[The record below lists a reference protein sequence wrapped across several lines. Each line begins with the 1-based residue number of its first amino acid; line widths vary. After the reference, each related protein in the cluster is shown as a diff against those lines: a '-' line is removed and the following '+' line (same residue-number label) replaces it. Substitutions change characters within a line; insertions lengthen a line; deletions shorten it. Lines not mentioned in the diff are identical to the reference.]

1 MAIQTNS
8 KPTTSGGVLGPLVET
23 FARHRNAANL
33 LMVLMVLFGLY
44 ALARINTQFFPTIAT
59 QTVTVSTAWSGAS
72 AEDVAANILEII
84 EPEVRFIDGV
94 KKVQSYGRE
103 GNGSIFIEFEPGTDM
118 LSAKGDVDAAV
129 SAITN
134 LPEDADTPKV
144 SYRQFF
150 DRVAKI
156 ALSGDVP
163 EQTLAFYAR
172 QIRDDLIERGIDK
185 VSFTGLRDEELR
197 VTVPER
203 ELRRLNL
210 SVEDISRAIAGN
222 SRDQPSGKLDGNFER
237 QLRAASD
244 VETPRRLGD
253 VKVKAFASGEA
264 VRLSDIATIENTF
277 DKDGKIAFSG
287 KHRAIELTVERAP
300 TADTLKTAGILSSY
314 LEEIEGNLP
323 AGLRVVQ
330 YEVTADRLSERI
342 WLLIENGLM
351 GLAIVVG
358 VLFVFLNARIAFWV
372 AAGIPVAMMA
382 TLGLMF
388 ITGQTINMIS
398 LFALIM
404 TLGIIVDDA
413 IVVGEHTATRF
424 AMGDAPVEAA
434 INGAGRMITP
444 VIAAM
449 LTTLAAFAPILL
461 IGDTVGQIMGVLPLV
476 VMAVI
481 IASLVECFLILP
493 GHLAHGLEP
502 RKSRRWSFLRQ
513 FVFALAIAVFCLSLL
528 TRDAGFALPAAMQQ
542 MMDVVS
548 GWQAS
553 AVSVNERLGP
563 VVLSLSVAVIG
574 FIVGTILEA
583 IIALIR
589 AVFRALFT
597 GRQNTQVVGE
607 ARGLRR
613 LFDTGFN
620 KLRDGPF
627 RALVK
632 LSYTFRY
639 VTVALCIGAV
649 LVGAVGLVRGEKVGF
664 VFFPSPEAENLNGRI
679 VFYAGTPEARQ
690 VEALFAVLDSLDAA
704 VAAIQP
710 EGEKLVH
717 STFTSLGTDGRRAGD
732 NVASISVQL
741 TSSEERTVRTSDIL
755 NAWRAGLPSPE
766 GVRRLSIRAP
776 RAGPPGSDVDIELQ
790 GSNVDD
796 LKSAAEQVLEL
807 VSSLDGVSGARDNLP
822 FGNPELVFELTPRG
836 EALGFSIE
844 DVGRQL
850 RNTYEGTIPRRFA
863 RGESEVAIR
872 VIAETRNRGTANL
885 QTFELRTAGGEF
897 VPLLEVVEPRERQ
910 GFAAVER
917 VDGKTVANVQASI
930 DTDVQTVAQAQA
942 SLEAAGLNQVVAAA
956 GVDYRYSGRAEERR
970 VAFAD
975 LGTGTLVALAVIYI
989 ILAWVFSSYYRPFA
1003 VMLIIPFGIVG
1014 AVVGHYVM
1022 GQNLT
1027 ILSLIGLLGLSGIL
1041 VNDSIILVSRLDE
1054 RIEEGDSV
1062 EDAAIGASQDR
1073 FRAVLLTSLTTIGG
1087 LLPLLYEKSLQAQ
1100 FLLPMA
1106 ITMVFGLALA
1116 TVLVLFLVPS
1126 LVGIG
1131 DDIQRFF
1138 RLIFGSRN
1146 SRDGKRN
1153 SAPEP
1158 AE

>member
-1 MAIQTNS
+1 
-8 KPTTSGGVLGPLVET
+8 
-23 FARHRNAANL
+23 
-33 LMVLMVLFGLY
+33 GLY
-44 ALARINTQFFPTIAT
+44 ALARINTQFFPTIET
-59 QTVTVSTAWSGAS
+59 QTISVSTSWSGAS
-72 AEDVAANILEII
+72 AEDVASNILEVI

-94 KKVQSYGRE
+94 KQVQSYARE
-103 GNGSIFIEFEPGTDM
+103 GNGSIFLEFEPDTDM
-118 LSAKGDVDAAV
+118 LTAKGDVDAAI
-129 SAITN
+129 SSISN

-156 ALSGDVP
+156 ALLGDVP

-185 VSFTGLRDEELR
+185 VSFAGLRDEELR

-210 SVEDISRAIAGN
+210 SVEDISRAIASN

-244 VETPRRLGD
+244 VETPRSLGD

-264 VRLSDIATIENTF
+264 VRLQDIATIENTF
-277 DKDGKIAFSG
+277 DDNDRMAFSG
-287 KHRAIELTVERAP
+287 KQRAIELTVQRAP
-300 TADTLKTAGILSSY
+300 TADTLKTAGILTTY
-314 LEEIEGNLP
+314 LNEIEGNLP
-323 AGLRVVQ
+323 AGLQVVK
-330 YEVTADRLSERI
+330 YEVSADSLSERI
-342 WLLIENGLM
+342 WLLVENGLM

-358 VLFVFLNARIAFWV
+358 VLFIFLNARIAFWV

-382 TLGLMF
+382 TLGLMYV
-388 ITGQTINMIS
+388 TGQTINMIS

-424 AMGDAPVEAA
+424 AMGDSPTEAA

-481 IASLVECFLILP
+481 VASLVECFLVLP
-493 GHLAHGLEP
+493 GHLAHGLEAKP
-502 RKSRRWSFLRQ
+502 PRRWSFLRQ
-513 FVFALAIAVFCLSLL
+513 FIFALAIAVLLLSLL
-528 TRDAGFALPAAMQQ
+528 TRESGFPVPPQLQQ
-542 MMDVVS
+542 VLDLVS
-548 GWQAS
+548 GWEAAAS
-553 AVSVNERLGP
+553 GIDERLGAG
-563 VVLSLSVAVIG
+563 VLALSVAAFG
-574 FIVGTILEA
+574 FVLGTVLEA
-583 IIALIR
+583 IIATIR
-589 AVFRALFT
+589 MVFRVMFVS
-597 GRQNTQVVGE
+597 RQSTSVSGQSETNQAFGE

-613 LFDTGFN
+613 IFDRGFDRV
-620 KLRDGPF
+620 RDGPF

-632 LSYTFRY
+632 LSYSFRY
-639 VTVALCIGAV
+639 VTVSLCIAAV
-649 LVGAVGLVRGEKVGF
+649 LVGVVGLVRGEHVGF
-664 VFFPSPEAENLNGRI
+664 VFFPSPEAENLSGRI
-679 VFYAGTPEARQ
+679 VFYAGTPEDKQ

-704 VAAIQP
+704 IADIQP
-710 EGEKLVH
+710 EGETLVK
-717 STFTSLGTDGRRAGD
+717 SSFTSLGTDGRRAGD
-732 NVASISVQL
+732 NVANISVQL
-741 TSSEERTVRTSDIL
+741 SSSEERSVRTSDIVR
-755 NAWRAGLPSPE
+755 AWRDGLPSPE
-766 GVRRLSIRAP
+766 GVRRLSVRAP
-776 RAGPPGSDVDIELQ
+776 RGGPPGSDIDIELQ
-790 GSNVDD
+790 GQDVSA
-796 LKSAAEQVLEL
+796 LKNTAEQVLEL
-807 VSSLDGVSGARDNLP
+807 VESLDGVSGVRDSLP
-822 FGNPELVFELTPRG
+822 FGNPELVMELTPRG
-836 EALGFSIE
+836 EALGFSIA

-850 RNTYEGTIPRRFA
+850 RNTYEGTVPRRFA
-863 RGESEVAIR
+863 RGDSEVSIR
-872 VIAETRNRGTANL
+872 VIAETRNRGSANL
-885 QTFELRTAGGEF
+885 QTFELRTPAGEF
-897 VPLLEVVEPRERQ
+897 VPLLDVVETRERQ

-917 VDGKTVANVQASI
+917 LDGRTVANVRASL
-930 DTDVQTVAQAQA
+930 DNDVMTLTQAQ
-942 SLEAAGLNQVVAAA
+942 EALLAGGLNEIVAAN
-956 GVDYRYSGRAEERR
+956 GVDYRFSGRAEERSA
-970 VAFAD
+970 AFAD

-989 ILAWVFSSYYRPFA
+989 ILAWVFSSYFRPFA

-1014 AVVGHYVM
+1014 AVVGHYLM
-1022 GQNLT
+1022 DQNLT

-1054 RIEEGDSV
+1054 RIQEGDSV
-1062 EDAAIGASQDR
+1062 AEAAIGASQDR
-1073 FRAVLLTSLTTIGG
+1073 LRAVLLTSLTTIGG

-1106 ITMVFGLALA
+1106 ITMVFGLAIA

-1131 DDIQRFF
+1131 DDIQRLF
-1138 RLIFGSRN
+1138 RFTFGSRGGSQGG
-1146 SRDGKRN
+1146 SRGGNRLT
-1153 SAPEP
+1153 PEP